1 MLYSNKLSYKVMS
14 ELGFFFLEIGPRNGL
29 GKNLFETKSNFKIE
43 ETDFWQTFWAGY
55 EIRASMA
62 CLIVL

>member
-1 MLYSNKLSYKVMS
+1 MYSNKLIS
-14 ELGFFFLEIGPRNGL
+14 ELFFFQKIGLRNGQ

-55 EIRASMA
+55 KNRASMA